1 MKYNNTID
9 LNKSFQKFKSMLIET
24 KHEQTR
30 TVEIKLPFYSER
42 DNSYYMITESEGVIK
57 VFSLSGYCSVI
68 VTNKESCG
76 LRDYQDAIKG
86 KAITEG
92 EFWQAHN
99 KALEIMKN
107 IYQRQFHYRNGR
119 FISAQRIE
127 A

>member
-30 TVEIKLPFYSER
+30 TVEIKLPFYSN
-42 DNSYYMITESEGVIK
+42 DYGTFYAITENEGIIRVYSSGVYSCIM
-57 VFSLSGYCSVI
+57 VFG
-68 VTNKESCG
+68 KESAG
-76 LRDYQDAIKG
+76 KKDYLDAVKG

-99 KALEIMKN
+99 KALEIMQN
-107 IYQRQFHYRNGR
+107 IYPVKAGAINY
-119 FISAQRIE
+119 
-127 A
+127 